1 MIHLFLCLLCI
12 ERIEKMLEIKPS
24 TKNWNTRGEDTA
36 ARLKDGSAYAK
47 GKIVAA
53 EDTVKLLEAVLR
65 PGDKVNIEGDNQ
77 KQADFLAKQ
86 LCEVDPTKVHDLH
99 MIQSTLSIP
108 EHLDVFEKG
117 IAHKLDFAYAG
128 SQGKRLAQMVQNG
141 GVELGAIHTYLEM
154 YSRYFIDLVPRV
166 SLVTA
171 DAADAEGNIYTGF
184 STEDT
189 PAIVE
194 ATKFNQGIVIFQVNK
209 IVDKLPRVDIPADW
223 VDYVIESPTPYMLNP
238 LFTRDPAKIT
248 NERILKAMMA
258 IKGIYAE
265 YGVKVLNHGVGFDT
279 AAVELILP
287 TFAEN
292 LGLRG
297 KICTH
302 WVLNPHPTLIPAI
315 ETGWAQA
322 IYSFGSEVGMEEYI
336 KARSDIFAIGP
347 DGTMRSNRA
356 FAQAAGHYAADMFIG
371 STMQIDRFGNSSTAT
386 KNNVA
391 GFGGA
396 PNMGCDAKG
405 RRHVTE
411 AWKKAGEE
419 VANRYELMG
428 DRNRGKKLVVQMIT
442 TVSEKG
448 FPGFVEQLDAV
459 ALQKNANLDLE
470 PIMIYSDDLT
480 HIVSE
485 VGIAYL
491 HKCHNMEER
500 MNAIRAVAGKTE
512 VGKLEDPEITKK
524 LRKEGIVKLPED
536 LGVNPAEATRDLL
549 AAKNMKDLVDWSGG
563 LYDPPA
569 KFRNW

>member
-1 MIHLFLCLLCI
+1 MI
-12 ERIEKMLEIKPS
+12 EIRPS
-24 TKNWNTRGEDTA
+24 NKNWNTRGEDTA
-36 ARLKDGSAYAK
+36 ARLAAARPYVN
-47 GKIVAA
+47 GKIVDASNV
-53 EDTVKLLEAVLR
+53 VKLLEAVLR

-86 LCEVDPTKVHDLH
+86 LCAVDPSKVHDLH

-117 IAHKLDFAYAG
+117 IARKLDFAYAG
-128 SQGKRLAQMVQNG
+128 SQGKRLAQMVQNDG
-141 GVELGAIHTYLEM
+141 IELGAIHTYLEM
-154 YSRYFIDLVPRV
+154 YSRYFIDLIPRV
-166 SLVTA
+166 SLVCA
-171 DAADAEGNIYTGF
+171 DAADEAGNIYTGF

-209 IVDKLPRVDIPADW
+209 IVDKVPRVDIPSDW
-223 VDYVIESPTPYMLNP
+223 VDFVVEAPTPYMLNP

-248 NERILKAMMA
+248 DDRIMKAMMA

-279 AAVELILP
+279 AAVELLLP
-287 TFAEN
+287 TFGED
-292 LGLRG
+292 LGLKG

-315 ETGWAQA
+315 ETGWVQQV
-322 IYSFGSEVGMEEYI
+322 YSFGSEVGMEEYI
-336 KARSDIFAIGP
+336 KARPDIFAIGP

-356 FAQAAGHYAADMFIG
+356 FSQAAGHYAADMFIG
-371 STMQIDRFGNSSTAT
+371 STMQIDKYGNSSTAT

-405 RRHVTE
+405 RRHVTG

-419 VANRYELMG
+419 AAGRFELIG
-428 DRNRGKKLVVQMIT
+428 DANRGKKLVVQMIT
-442 TVSEKG
+442 TVSAKG

-459 ALQKNANLDLE
+459 ALKKNANLDLE

-500 MNAIRAVAGKTE
+500 MDAIRAVAGKTA
-512 VGKLEDPEITKK
+512 VGQQEDPEITKR

-536 LGVNPAEATRDLL
+536 LGINPAEATRDLL

-563 LYDPPA
+563 LYNPPA
-569 KFRNW
+569 KFRTW

>member
-1 MIHLFLCLLCI
+1 MI
-12 ERIEKMLEIKPS
+12 EIRPS
-24 TKNWNTRGEDTA
+24 NKNWNTRGQDTA
-36 ARLKDGSAYAK
+36 ARLAEARPYVQ
-47 GKIVAA
+47 GKIVEAA
-53 EDTVKLLEAVLR
+53 NVVKLLEAVLR

-86 LCEVDPTKVHDLH
+86 LCAVDPAKVHDLH
-99 MIQSTLSIP
+99 MIQSTLSLP

-117 IAHKLDFAYAG
+117 IARKLDFAYAG
-128 SQGKRLAQMVQNG
+128 SQGKRLAQMVQND

-154 YSRYFIDLVPRV
+154 YSRYFIDLIPRV
-166 SLVTA
+166 SLVCA
-171 DAADAEGNIYTGF
+171 DAADKEGNIYTGF

-209 IVDKLPRVDIPADW
+209 IVDKVPRVDIPADW
-223 VDYVIESPTPYMLNP
+223 VDFVVESPEPYLLNP

-248 NERILKAMMA
+248 DDRIMKAMMA

-279 AAVELILP
+279 AAVELLLP
-287 TFAEN
+287 TFGES
-292 LGLRG
+292 LGLKG

-315 ETGWAQA
+315 ETGWVQQV
-322 IYSFGSEVGMEEYI
+322 YSFGSEVGMEEYI
-336 KARSDIFAIGP
+336 KARPDIFAIGP

-356 FAQAAGHYAADMFIG
+356 FSQAAGHYAADMFIG
-371 STMQIDRFGNSSTAT
+371 STMQIDKYGNSSTAT

-419 VANRYELMG
+419 AAGRFELIG
-428 DRNRGKKLVVQMIT
+428 DANRGKKLVVQMIT
-442 TVSEKG
+442 TVSAKG

-459 ALQKNANLDLE
+459 ALKKNANLDLE
-470 PIMIYSDDLT
+470 PVMIYSDDLT

-500 MNAIRAVAGKTE
+500 MDAIRAVAGKTA
-512 VGKLEDPEITKK
+512 VGQLEDPEVTKR

-536 LGVNPAEATRDLL
+536 LGINPAAATTDLL

-563 LYDPPA
+563 LYNPPA
-569 KFRNW
+569 KFRTW

>member
-1 MIHLFLCLLCI
+1 
-12 ERIEKMLEIKPS
+12 MLKIMTS
-24 TKNWNTRGEDTA
+24 NKNWHTRGDDTA
-36 ARLKDGSAYAK
+36 ARLDAARVYAD
-47 GKIVAA
+47 GKIVDPAN
-53 EDTVKLLEAVLR
+53 TVKLLEAVLR

-77 KQADFLAKQ
+77 KQADFLAKE
-86 LCEVDPTKVHDLH
+86 LCKVDPSKVHDLH

-108 EHLDVFEKG
+108 EHLDVFDKG
-117 IAHKLDFAYAG
+117 IARKLDFAYAG

-141 GVELGAIHTYLEM
+141 GIELGAIHTYLEM

-166 SLVTA
+166 SLVCA
-171 DAADAEGNIYTGF
+171 DAADKEGNIYTGF

-209 IVDKLPRVDIPADW
+209 IVDKVPRVDIPSDW
-223 VDYVIESPTPYMLNP
+223 VDFVIEAPTPYLLNP

-248 NERILKAMMA
+248 NDRIMKAMMA

-265 YGVKVLNHGVGFDT
+265 YGVKVLNHGVGYDT
-279 AAVELILP
+279 AAVELLLP
-287 TFAEN
+287 TFGES
-292 LGLRG
+292 LGLKG

-315 ETGWAQA
+315 ETGWVQA
-322 IYSFGSEVGMEEYI
+322 VYSFGSEVGMEEYI
-336 KARSDIFAIGP
+336 KARPDIFAIGP

-356 FAQAAGHYAADMFIG
+356 FCQAAGHYAADMFVGAI
-371 STMQIDRFGNSSTAT
+371 MQIDRFGNSSTAT

-411 AWKKAGEE
+411 AWKKCGEE

-442 TVSEKG
+442 TVSAKG
-448 FPGFVEQLDAV
+448 FPGFVDQLDAV
-459 ALQKNANLDLE
+459 ALKKNANLDLE

-500 MNAIRAVAGKTE
+500 MDAIRAVAGKTD
-512 VGKLEDPEITKK
+512 VGKQEDPEVTKR

-536 LGVNPAEATRDLL
+536 LGINRAEATRDLL

>member
-1 MIHLFLCLLCI
+1 MI
-12 ERIEKMLEIKPS
+12 EIKPS
-24 TKNWNTRGEDTA
+24 TRNWHTRGDDTA
-36 ARLKDGSAYAK
+36 LRLSAAKGLAK
-47 GKIVAA
+47 GKIVDAA
-53 EDTVKLLEAVLR
+53 DTVALLEAVLR

-77 KQADFLAKQ
+77 KQADFLAKK
-86 LCEVDPTKVHDLH
+86 LCQVDPAKVHDLH

-108 EHLDVFEKG
+108 EHLDVFDKG
-117 IAHKLDFAYAG
+117 IARKLDFAYAG

-141 GVELGAIHTYLEM
+141 GIELGAIHTYLEM
-154 YSRYFIDLVPRV
+154 YSRYFIDLPPRV
-166 SLVTA
+166 SLMTA
-171 DAADAEGNIYTGF
+171 DAADRDGNIYTGY

-209 IVDKLPRVDIPADW
+209 IVDKVSRVDIPSDW
-223 VDYVIESPTPYMLNP
+223 VDFVIESPTPYMLNP
-238 LFTRDPAKIT
+238 LFTRDPAKVT
-248 NERILKAMMA
+248 EDRIMKAMMA
-258 IKGIYAE
+258 IKGVYAE
-265 YGVKVLNHGVGFDT
+265 YGVKVLNHGVGYDT

-287 TFAEN
+287 TFGEE

-336 KARSDIFAIGP
+336 KARPDIFAIGP

-356 FAQAAGHYAADMFIG
+356 FCQAAGHYAADMFVG

-396 PNMGCDAKG
+396 PNMGCDPKG

-411 AWKKAGEE
+411 AWNKAGLE

-442 TVSEKG
+442 TMSAKG
-448 FPGFVEQLDAV
+448 FPGFVDQLDAV
-459 ALQKNANLDLE
+459 ALKKNANLDLE

-491 HKCHNMEER
+491 HKCRDMEER
-500 MNAIRAVAGKTE
+500 MDAIRAVAGQTE
-512 VGKLEDPEITKK
+512 VGKQEDPKVTNR
-524 LRKEGIVKLPED
+524 LRREGIVKLPED
-536 LGVNPAEATRDLL
+536 LGINPAKATRDLL
-549 AAKNMKDLVDWSGG
+549 AAKNMKELVDWSGG
-563 LYDPPA
+563 LYNPPA
-569 KFRNW
+569 KFRTW

>member
-1 MIHLFLCLLCI
+1 
-12 ERIEKMLEIKPS
+12 MLEIKPCN
-24 TKNWNTRGEDTA
+24 KNWHTRGDDTA
-36 ARLKDGSAYAK
+36 ARIAAAAPYAE
-47 GKIVAA
+47 GKIVDAA
-53 EDTVKLLEAVLR
+53 NTVKVLEAVLR

-77 KQADFLAKQ
+77 KQADFLAKE
-86 LCEVDPTKVHDLH
+86 LCKVDPSKVHDLH

-108 EHLDVFEKG
+108 EHLDVFDKG
-117 IAHKLDFAYAG
+117 IARKLDFAYAG
-128 SQGKRLAQMVQNG
+128 SQGKRLAQMVQND

-166 SLVTA
+166 SLVCADYA
-171 DAADAEGNIYTGF
+171 DAAGNIYTGF

-194 ATKFNQGIVIFQVNK
+194 ATKFNQGIVIFQVNQ

-223 VDYVIESPTPYMLNP
+223 VDFVVESPTPYMLNP
-238 LFTRDPAKIT
+238 LFTRDPAKIQ

-258 IKGIYAE
+258 IRGIYEE

-279 AAVELILP
+279 AAVELLLP
-287 TFAEN
+287 TFGES

-315 ETGWAQA
+315 ETGWVQA
-322 IYSFGSEVGMEEYI
+322 VYSFGSEVGMEEYI
-336 KARSDIFAIGP
+336 KARPDIFAIGP

-356 FAQAAGHYAADMFIG
+356 FCQAAGHYAADMFIG
-371 STMQIDRFGNSSTAT
+371 STMQIDKYGNSSTAT

-405 RRHVTE
+405 RRHVTP
-411 AWKKAGEE
+411 AWQKAGAE
-419 VANRYELMG
+419 VANRFELMG
-428 DRNRGKKLVVQMIT
+428 DANRGKKLVVQMIT
-442 TVSEKG
+442 TVSAKG

-459 ALQKNANLDLE
+459 ALKKNANLDLE

-500 MNAIRAVAGKTE
+500 MDAIRAVAGNTE

-536 LGVNPAEATRDLL
+536 LGINPADATRDLL

-563 LYDPPA
+563 LYNPPA

>member
-1 MIHLFLCLLCI
+1 
-12 ERIEKMLEIKPS
+12 MLEIKPCN
-24 TKNWNTRGEDTA
+24 KNWHTRGDDTA
-36 ARLKDGSAYAK
+36 ARIAAAAPYAE
-47 GKIVAA
+47 GKIVDAA
-53 EDTVKLLEAVLR
+53 NTVKVLEAVLR

-77 KQADFLAKQ
+77 KQADFLAKK
-86 LCEVDPTKVHDLH
+86 LCEVDPAKVHDLH

-108 EHLDVFEKG
+108 EHLDVFDKG
-117 IAHKLDFAYAG
+117 IARKLDFAYAG
-128 SQGKRLAQMVQNG
+128 SQGKRLAQMVQND
-141 GVELGAIHTYLEM
+141 GVALGAIHTYLEM

-166 SLVTA
+166 SLVCADYA
-171 DAADAEGNIYTGF
+171 DAAGNIYTGF

-194 ATKFNQGIVIFQVNK
+194 ATKFNQGIVIFQVNQ

-223 VDYVIESPTPYMLNP
+223 VDFVVESPTPYMLNP
-238 LFTRDPAKIT
+238 LFTRDPAKIQ

-258 IKGIYAE
+258 IRGIYEE

-279 AAVELILP
+279 AAVELLLP
-287 TFAEN
+287 TFGES

-336 KARSDIFAIGP
+336 KARSDVFAVGP

-356 FAQAAGHYAADMFIG
+356 FCQAAGHYAADMFIG

-405 RRHVTE
+405 RRHVTP

-448 FPGFVEQLDAV
+448 FPGFVDQLDAV
-459 ALQKNANLDLE
+459 ALKKNANLDLE

-536 LGVNPAEATRDLL
+536 FGIDPSQATRDLL

-563 LYDPPA
+563 LYNPPA

>member
-1 MIHLFLCLLCI
+1 
-12 ERIEKMLEIKPS
+12 MLEIKPCN
-24 TKNWNTRGEDTA
+24 KNWHTRGDDTA
-36 ARLKDGSAYAK
+36 ARIAAAAPYAE
-47 GKIVAA
+47 GKIVEAGN
-53 EDTVKLLEAVLR
+53 TVKVLEAVLR

-77 KQADFLAKQ
+77 KQADFLAKE
-86 LCEVDPTKVHDLH
+86 LCKVDPSKVHDLH

-108 EHLDVFEKG
+108 EHLDVFDKG
-117 IAHKLDFAYAG
+117 IARKLDFAYAG
-128 SQGKRLAQMVQNG
+128 SQGKRLAQMVQSD

-166 SLVTA
+166 SLVCADYA
-171 DAADAEGNIYTGF
+171 DAAGNIYTGF

-194 ATKFNQGIVIFQVNK
+194 ATKFNQGIVIFQVNQ
-209 IVDKLPRVDIPADW
+209 IVDKLPRVDIPSDW
-223 VDYVIESPTPYMLNP
+223 VDFVIESPTPYMLNP
-238 LFTRDPAKIT
+238 LFTRDPAKIQ

-258 IKGIYAE
+258 IRGIYEE
-265 YGVKVLNHGVGFDT
+265 YGVKVLNHGVGYDT
-279 AAVELILP
+279 AAVELLLP
-287 TFAEN
+287 TFGES

-336 KARSDIFAIGP
+336 KARSDVFAVGP

-356 FAQAAGHYAADMFIG
+356 FCQAAGHYAADMFIG

-405 RRHVTE
+405 RRHVTP

-448 FPGFVEQLDAV
+448 FPGFVDQLDAV
-459 ALQKNANLDLE
+459 ALKKNANLDLE

-536 LGVNPAEATRDLL
+536 FGIDPSQATRDLL

-563 LYDPPA
+563 LYNPPA

>member
-1 MIHLFLCLLCI
+1 MI
-12 ERIEKMLEIKPS
+12 EIKPS
-24 TKNWNTRGEDTA
+24 TRNWHTRGDDTA
-36 ARLKDGSAYAK
+36 LRLSAVKGLAK
-47 GKIVAA
+47 GKIVDAA
-53 EDTVKLLEAVLR
+53 DTVALLEAVLR

-77 KQADFLAKQ
+77 KQADFLAKK
-86 LCEVDPTKVHDLH
+86 LCQVDPAKVHDLH

-108 EHLDVFEKG
+108 EHLDVFDKG
-117 IAHKLDFAYAG
+117 IARKLDFAYAG

-141 GVELGAIHTYLEM
+141 GIELGAIHTYLEM
-154 YSRYFIDLVPRV
+154 YSRYFIDLPPRV
-166 SLVTA
+166 SLMTA
-171 DAADAEGNIYTGF
+171 DAADRDGNIYTGY

-209 IVDKLPRVDIPADW
+209 IVDKVSRVDIPSDW
-223 VDYVIESPTPYMLNP
+223 VDFVIESPTPYMLNP
-238 LFTRDPAKIT
+238 LFTRDPAKVT
-248 NERILKAMMA
+248 EDRIMKAMMA
-258 IKGIYAE
+258 IKGVYAE
-265 YGVKVLNHGVGFDT
+265 YGVKVLNHGVGYDT

-287 TFAEN
+287 TFGEE

-336 KARSDIFAIGP
+336 KARPDIFAIGP

-356 FAQAAGHYAADMFIG
+356 FCQAAGHYAADMFVG

-396 PNMGCDAKG
+396 PNMGCDPKG

-411 AWKKAGEE
+411 AWNKAGLE

-442 TVSEKG
+442 TMSAKG
-448 FPGFVEQLDAV
+448 FPGFVDQLDAV
-459 ALQKNANLDLE
+459 ALKKNANLDLE

-491 HKCHNMEER
+491 HKCRDMEER
-500 MNAIRAVAGKTE
+500 MDAIRAVAGQTE
-512 VGKLEDPEITKK
+512 VGKQEDPKVTNR
-524 LRKEGIVKLPED
+524 LRREGIVKLPED
-536 LGVNPAEATRDLL
+536 LGINPAKATRDLL
-549 AAKNMKDLVDWSGG
+549 AARNMKELVDWSGG
-563 LYDPPA
+563 LYNPPA
-569 KFRNW
+569 KFRTW

>member
-1 MIHLFLCLLCI
+1 
-12 ERIEKMLEIKPS
+12 MLEIKPCN
-24 TKNWNTRGEDTA
+24 KNWHTRGDDTA
-36 ARLKDGSAYAK
+36 ARIAAAVPYAD
-47 GKIVAA
+47 GKIVDAA
-53 EDTVKLLEAVLR
+53 NTVKVLEAVLR

-77 KQADFLAKQ
+77 KQADFLAKE
-86 LCEVDPTKVHDLH
+86 LCKVDPSKVHDLH

-108 EHLDVFEKG
+108 EHLDVFDKG
-117 IAHKLDFAYAG
+117 IARKLDFAYAG
-128 SQGKRLAQMVQNG
+128 SQGKRLAQMVQND

-166 SLVTA
+166 SLVCADYA
-171 DAADAEGNIYTGF
+171 DAAGNIYTGF

-194 ATKFNQGIVIFQVNK
+194 ATKFNQGIVIFQVNQ

-223 VDYVIESPTPYMLNP
+223 VDFVVESPTPYMLNP
-238 LFTRDPAKIT
+238 LFTRDPAKIQ

-258 IKGIYAE
+258 IRGIYEE

-279 AAVELILP
+279 AAVELLLP
-287 TFAEN
+287 TFGES

-315 ETGWAQA
+315 ETGWVQA

-336 KARSDIFAIGP
+336 KARSDVFAVGP

-356 FAQAAGHYAADMFIG
+356 FCQAAGHYAADMFIG

-391 GFGGA
+391 G
-396 PNMGCDAKG
+396 CDAKG
-405 RRHVTE
+405 RRHVTP

-448 FPGFVEQLDAV
+448 FPGFVDQLDAV
-459 ALQKNANLDLE
+459 ALKKNANLDLE

-536 LGVNPAEATRDLL
+536 FGIDPSQATRDLL

-563 LYDPPA
+563 LYNPPA

>member
-1 MIHLFLCLLCI
+1 
-12 ERIEKMLEIKPS
+12 MLEIKPCN
-24 TKNWNTRGEDTA
+24 KNWHTRGDDTA
-36 ARLKDGSAYAK
+36 ARIAAAAPYAE
-47 GKIVAA
+47 GKIVDAA
-53 EDTVKLLEAVLR
+53 NTVKVLEAVLR

-77 KQADFLAKQ
+77 KQADFLAKE
-86 LCEVDPTKVHDLH
+86 LCKVDPSKVHDLH

-108 EHLDVFEKG
+108 EHLDVFDKG
-117 IAHKLDFAYAG
+117 IARKLDFAYAG
-128 SQGKRLAQMVQNG
+128 SQGKRLAQMVQND

-166 SLVTA
+166 SLVCADYA
-171 DAADAEGNIYTGF
+171 DAAGNIYTGF

-194 ATKFNQGIVIFQVNK
+194 ATKFNQGIVIFQVNQ
-209 IVDKLPRVDIPADW
+209 IVDKLPRVDIPSDW
-223 VDYVIESPTPYMLNP
+223 VDFVIESPTPYMLNP
-238 LFTRDPAKIT
+238 LFTRDPAKIQ

-258 IKGIYAE
+258 IRGIYEE
-265 YGVKVLNHGVGFDT
+265 YGVKVLNHGVGYDT
-279 AAVELILP
+279 AAVELLLP
-287 TFAEN
+287 TFGES

-336 KARSDIFAIGP
+336 KARSDVFAVGP

-356 FAQAAGHYAADMFIG
+356 FCQAAGHYAADMFIG

-405 RRHVTE
+405 RRHVTP

-448 FPGFVEQLDAV
+448 FPGFVDQLDAV
-459 ALQKNANLDLE
+459 ALKKNANLDLE

-491 HKCHNMEER
+491 QKCHNMEER

-536 LGVNPAEATRDLL
+536 FGIDPSQATRDLL

-563 LYDPPA
+563 LYNPPA

>member
-1 MIHLFLCLLCI
+1 MFLCLLCI

-297 KICTH
+297 KI
-302 WVLNPHPTLIPAI
+302 
-315 ETGWAQA
+315 
-322 IYSFGSEVGMEEYI
+322 
-336 KARSDIFAIGP
+336 
-347 DGTMRSNRA
+347 
-356 FAQAAGHYAADMFIG
+356 
-371 STMQIDRFGNSSTAT
+371 
-386 KNNVA
+386 
-391 GFGGA
+391 
-396 PNMGCDAKG
+396 
-405 RRHVTE
+405 
-411 AWKKAGEE
+411 
-419 VANRYELMG
+419 
-428 DRNRGKKLVVQMIT
+428 
-442 TVSEKG
+442 
-448 FPGFVEQLDAV
+448 
-459 ALQKNANLDLE
+459 
-470 PIMIYSDDLT
+470 
-480 HIVSE
+480 
-485 VGIAYL
+485 
-491 HKCHNMEER
+491 
-500 MNAIRAVAGKTE
+500 
-512 VGKLEDPEITKK
+512 
-524 LRKEGIVKLPED
+524 
-536 LGVNPAEATRDLL
+536 
-549 AAKNMKDLVDWSGG
+549 
-563 LYDPPA
+563 
-569 KFRNW
+569 

>member
-1 MIHLFLCLLCI
+1 MI
-12 ERIEKMLEIKPS
+12 EIRPS
-24 TKNWNTRGEDTA
+24 NKNWNTRGEDTA
-36 ARLKDGSAYAK
+36 ARLAAARPYVN
-47 GKIVAA
+47 GKIVDASNV
-53 EDTVKLLEAVLR
+53 VKLLEAVLR

-86 LCEVDPTKVHDLH
+86 LCAVDPSKVHDLH

-117 IAHKLDFAYAG
+117 IARKLDFAYAG
-128 SQGKRLAQMVQNG
+128 SQGKRLAQMVQNDG
-141 GVELGAIHTYLEM
+141 IELGAIHTYLEM
-154 YSRYFIDLVPRV
+154 YSRYFIDLIPRV
-166 SLVTA
+166 SLVCA
-171 DAADAEGNIYTGF
+171 DAADEAGNIYTGF

-209 IVDKLPRVDIPADW
+209 IVDKVPRVDIPSDW
-223 VDYVIESPTPYMLNP
+223 VDFVVEAPTPYMLNP

-248 NERILKAMMA
+248 DDRIMKAMMA

-279 AAVELILP
+279 AAVELLLP
-287 TFAEN
+287 TFGED
-292 LGLRG
+292 LGLKG

-315 ETGWAQA
+315 ETGWVQQV
-322 IYSFGSEVGMEEYI
+322 YSFGSEVGMEEYI
-336 KARSDIFAIGP
+336 KARPDIFAIGP

-356 FAQAAGHYAADMFIG
+356 FSQAAGHYAADMFIG
-371 STMQIDRFGNSSTAT
+371 STMQIDKYGNSSTAT

-419 VANRYELMG
+419 AAGRFELIG
-428 DRNRGKKLVVQMIT
+428 DANRGKKLVVQMIT
-442 TVSEKG
+442 TVSAKG

-459 ALQKNANLDLE
+459 ALKKNANLDLE

-500 MNAIRAVAGKTE
+500 MDAIRAVAGKTA
-512 VGKLEDPEITKK
+512 VGQQEDPEITKR

-536 LGVNPAEATRDLL
+536 LGINPAEATRDLL

-563 LYDPPA
+563 LYNPPA
-569 KFRNW
+569 KFRTW

>member
-1 MIHLFLCLLCI
+1 
-12 ERIEKMLEIKPS
+12 MLEIKPCN
-24 TKNWNTRGEDTA
+24 KNWHTRGDDTA
-36 ARLKDGSAYAK
+36 ARLNAARVYAD
-47 GKIVAA
+47 GKIVDPAN
-53 EDTVKLLEAVLR
+53 TVKLLEAVLR

-77 KQADFLAKQ
+77 KQADFLAKE
-86 LCEVDPTKVHDLH
+86 LCKVDPSKVHDLH

-108 EHLDVFEKG
+108 EHLDVFDKG
-117 IAHKLDFAYAG
+117 IARKLDFAYAG

-141 GVELGAIHTYLEM
+141 GIELGAIHTYLEM

-166 SLVTA
+166 SLVCA
-171 DAADAEGNIYTGF
+171 DAADKEGNIYTGF

-209 IVDKLPRVDIPADW
+209 IVDKVPRVDIPSDW
-223 VDYVIESPTPYMLNP
+223 VDFVIEAPTPYLLNP

-248 NERILKAMMA
+248 NDRIMKAMMA

-265 YGVKVLNHGVGFDT
+265 YGVKVLNHGVGYDT
-279 AAVELILP
+279 AAVELLLP
-287 TFAEN
+287 TFGES
-292 LGLRG
+292 LGLKG

-315 ETGWAQA
+315 ETGWVQA
-322 IYSFGSEVGMEEYI
+322 VYSFGSEVGMEEYI
-336 KARSDIFAIGP
+336 KARPDIFAIGP

-356 FAQAAGHYAADMFIG
+356 FCQAAGHYAADMFIG

-411 AWKKAGEE
+411 AWKKCGEE

-442 TVSEKG
+442 TVSAKG
-448 FPGFVEQLDAV
+448 FPGFVDQLDAV
-459 ALQKNANLDLE
+459 ALKKNANLDLE

-485 VGIAYL
+485 VGIACL

-500 MNAIRAVAGKTE
+500 MDAIRAVAGKTD
-512 VGKLEDPEITKK
+512 VGKQEDPEVTKR

-536 LGVNPAEATRDLL
+536 LGINRAEATRDLL